1 MAPPASCCVSAR
13 IDAPTTTEKPA
24 WAFVLPWE
32 LTNQG
37 GVNQVVLRLMH
48 EVRHSSRFRPLL
60 LESHWDSREPKE
72 DSHMGFPRVRVR
84 VPSVLGSSSSMLL
97 SGLRYALRWPAEIA
111 VLRRLVLRHRIAV
124 VNPHF
129 PGLNAWPWIDLMR
142 AQGGPEKL
150 ILSFHG
156 SDIRSMFQQGWPRRM
171 FYRRLLRGASAVIG
185 CSRGLLEEIRMFE
198 PSLQNGTAVLNG
210 VTGARGD
217 GGEAALRRARGPLL
231 VSVGR
236 FEYRK
241 GHDVLL
247 GALVGLLPRYPEA
260 ELWIIGGVGDELER
274 TQRLIE
280 SRQLSRHV
288 TLLVGIDQAKVA
300 PTIRQ
305 ADVFVMSSR
314 WVKGQLGEGLP
325 LAILEAGSEGLPVVS
340 TRCCGADEVI
350 EDNKTGLLTPLDDAA
365 ELAKAIDKVLADPPL
380 GNRLGQALRERV
392 EREFTWARAWR
403 EYEALV

>member
-1 MAPPASCCVSAR
+1 
-13 IDAPTTTEKPA
+13 
-24 WAFVLPWE
+24 
-32 LTNQG
+32 
-37 GVNQVVLRLMH
+37 
-48 EVRHSSRFRPLL
+48 
-60 LESHWDSREPKE
+60 
-72 DSHMGFPRVRVR
+72 
-84 VPSVLGSSSSMLL
+84 MLL

-156 SDIRSMFQQGWPRRM
+156 SDIRSMFRQGWPRRM
-171 FYRRLLRGASAVIG
+171 FYRRLLRGASAVVG

-210 VTGARGD
+210 VTGARGG

-247 GALVGLLPRYPEA
+247 GALERLLPAYPEA
-260 ELWIIGGVGDELER
+260 ELWIIGGAGDELER
-274 TQRLIE
+274 TQRLIK

-314 WVKGQLGEGLP
+314 WVKGKLGEGLP

-350 EDNKTGLLTPLDDAA
+350 EDNKSGLLTPLDDAA

-380 GNRLGQALRERV
+380 GNRLGLALRERV